1 MAAKPASKASRIQR
15 IFTIVMAGGLA
26 AVVPLHAQQ
35 TELIPSGPLLNCA
48 PSNSRWLVEF
58 KYADESSKRPS
69 KKQRRSPRTKTIV
82 ATRYGSV
89 TFEEITDEVGK
100 ITEKWFSNSEQYTR
114 KQGSPDFYTAGK
126 NDIGNANYEYFS
138 PTGFRGFDWIS
149 KETFVGIQKVLG
161 HDCLVFS
168 SQQDEQALW
177 DPDAVALIQGMRT
190 SRAAG
195 DEARPSLAKVCVTA
209 CIDVENRLPVA
220 LRIVGDTRIFTFLAP
235 PEKPVTLPPELV
247 KQLEKRQNLWN
258 QLVRAAPGP

>member
-1 MAAKPASKASRIQR
+1 M
-15 IFTIVMAGGLA
+15 
-26 AVVPLHAQQ
+26 
-35 TELIPSGPLLNCA
+35 
-48 PSNSRWLVEF
+48 
-58 KYADESSKRPS
+58 
-69 KKQRRSPRTKTIV
+69 
-82 ATRYGSV
+82 
-89 TFEEITDEVGK
+89 
-100 ITEKWFSNSEQYTR
+100 
-114 KQGSPDFYTAGK
+114 
-126 NDIGNANYEYFS
+126 
-138 PTGFRGFDWIS
+138 
-149 KETFVGIQKVLG
+149 QKVLG

-195 DEARPSLAKVCVTA
+195 DEARPSLARVCVTA

-220 LRIVGDTRIFTFLAP
+220 LRIAGDTRIFTFLAP